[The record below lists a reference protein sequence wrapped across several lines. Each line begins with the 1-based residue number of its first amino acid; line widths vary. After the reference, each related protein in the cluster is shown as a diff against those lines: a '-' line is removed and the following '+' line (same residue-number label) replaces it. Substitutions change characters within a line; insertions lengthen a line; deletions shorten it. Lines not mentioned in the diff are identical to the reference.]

1 MPGRGGFDIKQ
12 ERTQSEPF
20 IIRVEGTLAN
30 GKEISPETL
39 SIEKFALLFQRF
51 RRLVE
56 VSLAENKEQLK
67 EVNFRYERGSAA
79 CISDLPRA
87 ALRTIQTEVREAVKD
102 HPAVLIQPGI
112 ATSLIE
118 LKQFVTELGGRT
130 HIILGSREESYAV
143 ITRETPLEQLRDKL
157 VETETIVYGK
167 LFAVGGKAPNFHL
180 TLTKSG
186 ETRVIVVTEKES
198 KAQLLKG
205 YFSGD
210 GSIFAAERGKFMI
223 EACTISKEL
232 ANDLYSEIG
241 VKVAL
246 RQSLLTREVVSA
258 KFLEKLPFSR
268 TLDEAKFKRDKKIG
282 TKVWAGIGPV
292 AWEREQRGVAL

>member
-186 ETRVIVVTEKES
+186 ETRVIVVTE
-198 KAQLLKG
+198 AQ
-205 YFSGD
+205 
-210 GSIFAAERGKFMI
+210 A
-223 EACTISKEL
+223 KEL